1 MSVAKMVEND
11 RPLNT
16 YWAFLE
22 GNILS
27 MNIFLFYKRNH
38 WIDVLTEKKKR
49 FLKKLL
55 KCPHLCDVHSTQHTK
70 CIRETFSLVL

>member
-38 WIDVLTEKKKR
+38 WIDVLTEKKR
-49 FLKKLL
+49 DF
-55 KCPHLCDVHSTQHTK
+55 
-70 CIRETFSLVL
+70 